1 VALPYIGGAARA
13 TSEKPGHDASG
24 TPSLAPPDDADP
36 KTVAEFFAN
45 PPDWLPKQ
53 LAKYREDPKL
63 HFKPLCVA
71 VAAVV
76 LEDGM
81 RWEEVREEVER
92 ELGGEHE
99 RR

>member
-1 VALPYIGGAARA
+1 
-13 TSEKPGHDASG
+13 
-24 TPSLAPPDDADP
+24 
-36 KTVAEFFAN
+36 
-45 PPDWLPKQ
+45 
-53 LAKYREDPKL
+53 
-63 HFKPLCVA
+63 
-71 VAAVV
+71 V